1 VDKGFL
7 KIKPE
12 KQRMNQLSRVA
23 GIAVLAVGGALALFL
38 VSGTQGS
45 SMASPA
51 PQAAQAQDVYL
62 DKCAVCHA
70 KDGSGNTAKGKKV
83 KAKDLRSAEVQKMTD
98 AQLIDAVANGKG
110 KDMDGFQK
118 ELGADTVK
126 QLVAYCRS
134 LAKP

>member
-1 VDKGFL
+1 MG
-7 KIKPE
+7 
-12 KQRMNQLSRVA
+12 A
-23 GIAVLAVGGALALFL
+23 ALAFTL
-38 VSGTQGS
+38 VTATENPSFAAPS
-45 SMASPA
+45 ASPM
-51 PQAAQAQDVYL
+51 PQQSPQDVYL

-83 KAKDLRSAEVQKMTD
+83 KAKDLRSPEVQKMTD

-110 KDMDGFQK
+110 KDMDAFQK
-118 ELGADTVK
+118 ELGADMVK

>member
-1 VDKGFL
+1 
-7 KIKPE
+7 
-12 KQRMNQLSRVA
+12 MNRIMKALGVGVLLA
-23 GIAVLAVGGALALFL
+23 GLALAVNL
-38 VSGTQGS
+38 VSGRDDVS
-45 SMASPA
+45 FAAPAPA
-51 PQAAQAQDVYL
+51 PQQTAQDVYL

-70 KDGSGNTAKGKKV
+70 KDGSGNTAKGRKV

-118 ELGADTVK
+118 ELGADMVK
-126 QLVAYCRS
+126 QLVAYCRT

>member
-1 VDKGFL
+1 
-7 KIKPE
+7 
-12 KQRMNQLSRVA
+12 MNGLMRAV
-23 GIAVLAVGGALALFL
+23 GIAVLVTGGMLALFL
-38 VSGTQGS
+38 VSGNRDV

-51 PQAAQAQDVYL
+51 RQAAQAQDVYL

-118 ELGADTVK
+118 ELGADMVK